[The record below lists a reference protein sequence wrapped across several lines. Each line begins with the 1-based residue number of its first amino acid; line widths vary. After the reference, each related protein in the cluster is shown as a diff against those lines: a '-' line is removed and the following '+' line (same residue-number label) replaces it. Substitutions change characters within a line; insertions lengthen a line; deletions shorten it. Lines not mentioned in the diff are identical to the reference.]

1 MKMCDNIFSPHVVIL
16 GRGHFL
22 YNNIDVKQYVRTS
35 TTDAVGS
42 SLEVYEKTACWHLR
56 IIHT

>member
-1 MKMCDNIFSPHVVIL
+1 VVTFSTTTVIS
-16 GRGHFL
+16 
-22 YNNIDVKQYVRTS
+22 NNMYVLVC

-56 IIHT
+56 IIYT